1 MLYHELLHLY
11 CSLIDCAPKN
21 CKQIE
26 HNSEIKSKKIY
37 KLTFEKFRDKSV
49 KFSREHWTINI
60 FSFESKADVR
70 KAMKPEMAGAFLIA
84 KINGISGLFLVVRL
98 RESEAFIPIRVTV
111 R

>member
-1 MLYHELLHLY
+1 M
-11 CSLIDCAPKN
+11 
-21 CKQIE
+21 
-26 HNSEIKSKKIY
+26 
-37 KLTFEKFRDKSV
+37 
-49 KFSREHWTINI
+49 NI